1 VTTVAAVLLSLAAL
15 GFVVRAL
22 RGPTLADR
30 IVALDGLLTV
40 AVLGIAVY
48 AVRVG
53 SAFALDAMVVVAFV
67 GFVGT
72 SVVARYIERRG

>member
-1 VTTVAAVLLSLAAL
+1 MTTVVAVLLSLAAL
-15 GFVVRAL
+15 GFVARVL

-30 IVALDGLLTV
+30 IVALDGVLTV
-40 AVLGIAVY
+40 AVLAIAAY
-48 AVRVG
+48 AVDSG
-53 SAFALDAMVVVAFV
+53 SPFALDAMLVVAFV

>member
-1 VTTVAAVLLSLAAL
+1 MTTVVAVLLSLAAL
-15 GFVVRAL
+15 GFVARVL

-30 IVALDGLLTV
+30 IVALDGVLTV
-40 AVLGIAVY
+40 AVLAIAAY
-48 AVRVG
+48 AVDSG
-53 SAFALDAMVVVAFV
+53 SPFALDAMLGVAFV

>member
-1 VTTVAAVLLSLAAL
+1 MITVVTVLLSLAAL
-15 GFVVRAL
+15 GFVVRVL

-30 IVALDGLLTV
+30 IVALDGVLTV
-40 AVLGIAVY
+40 AVLGIAAY
-48 AVRVG
+48 AVDTG
-53 SAFALDAMVVVAFV
+53 SPFALDAMVVVAFV

>member
-1 VTTVAAVLLSLAAL
+1 VTTVAAALLSLAAL
-15 GFVVRAL
+15 GFVLRAL

-48 AVRVG
+48 AVRTKSV
-53 SAFALDAMVVVAFV
+53 FALDAMVVVAFV